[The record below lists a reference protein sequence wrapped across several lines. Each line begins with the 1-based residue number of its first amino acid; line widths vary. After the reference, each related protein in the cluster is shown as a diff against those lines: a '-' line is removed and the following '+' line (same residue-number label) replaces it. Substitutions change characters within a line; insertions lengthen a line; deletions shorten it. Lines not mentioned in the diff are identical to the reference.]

1 MAAGNRVHYYHAD
14 ACAFGGY
21 FRRPI
26 EHVIA
31 PQAPMSL
38 PPSGGYGFA
47 RAENFRIEGLVSF
60 KSAFTQ
66 VSGHLSKKDRGGWVT
81 LVTAVVE
88 GFNALDIVTADR
100 LCAQISTEHPLEGDN
115 PKVTFLGTSF
125 DNLKIA
131 GYPIK
136 VTLDFRIC
144 DQGNGDG
151 YPDEPCVA
159 DKGFLKR
166 VGEQYRQMN
175 NAGKMPDWVKDRTIP
190 DFIKERY
197 QDGQVGKSG
206 AVVSSVVRAAS
217 VVKEPD
223 ETFPG
228 RPFGNV
234 FEVPN
239 FGRVFLGE
247 LLVDCKSYQL
257 TMVRLE
263 LGCSADGQNST
274 ASSKA
279 NGGTYPP

>member
-1 MAAGNRVHYYHAD
+1 MAASNRVHYYHAD

-21 FRRPI
+21 FQRPI

-88 GFNALDIVTADR
+88 GFNVLDIVTADR

-131 GYPIK
+131 GCPIK
-136 VTLDFRIC
+136 VTLDLGIC
-144 DQGNGDG
+144 DQGNGEG
-151 YPDEPCVA
+151 YPDEACVA
-159 DKGFLKR
+159 DEGFLER
-166 VGEQYRQMN
+166 VAEQYRRMN
-175 NAGKMPDWVKDRTIP
+175 NAKNMPEWVKDRTIP

-197 QDGQVGKSG
+197 QDGQVGESG
-206 AVVSSVVRAAS
+206 AVVSTVVREAS
-217 VVKEPD
+217 GS
-223 ETFPG
+223 FPG

-234 FEVPN
+234 FEVPS

-263 LGCSADGQNST
+263 QGCSADGQNSA
-274 ASSKA
+274 ASAKA
-279 NGGTYPP
+279 NGVTEPP

>member
-21 FRRPI
+21 FQRPI

-151 YPDEPCVA
+151 YPDIIIGGSNAVSVLLQDATAPGTFLAATNYTVQNANEIAIADVNGDGLLDIVIATGPSHPVVDGVISNEPGVLLQSA
-159 DKGFLKR
+159 TAPG
-166 VGEQYRQMN
+166 
-175 NAGKMPDWVKDRTIP
+175 
-190 DFIKERY
+190 
-197 QDGQVGKSG
+197 
-206 AVVSSVVRAAS
+206 
-217 VVKEPD
+217 
-223 ETFPG
+223 TF
-228 RPFGNV
+228 
-234 FEVPN
+234 
-239 FGRVFLGE
+239 
-247 LLVDCKSYQL
+247 
-257 TMVRLE
+257 
-263 LGCSADGQNST
+263 
-274 ASSKA
+274 KA
-279 NGGTYPP
+279 LQALP